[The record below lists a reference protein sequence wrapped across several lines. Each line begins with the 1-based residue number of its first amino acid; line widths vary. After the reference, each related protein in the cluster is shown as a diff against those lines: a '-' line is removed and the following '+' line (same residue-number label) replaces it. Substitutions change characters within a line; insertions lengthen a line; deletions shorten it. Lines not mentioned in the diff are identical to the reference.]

1 MIENPEK
8 VAARKAF
15 LMSSVPDALRP
26 TAAGDGEDD
35 AASPPA
41 GYPPLPRVSHVRQ
54 DGDGSGDGDPFWRLQ
69 SVTIGPLAL
78 RSLPRHRCQDTLPA
92 AEFKFGQFSRLLKS
106 HLEAAREGGEL
117 GGGTPKVRYT
127 YDVRKFFGFFEPT
140 LPPLSQT

>member
-54 DGDGSGDGDPFWRLQ
+54 DGNVSGVGFLRFRFRFHFGSISVLVPEFSGLRFFTIPF
-69 SVTIGPLAL
+69 VT
-78 RSLPRHRCQDTLPA
+78 
-92 AEFKFGQFSRLLKS
+92 
-106 HLEAAREGGEL
+106 
-117 GGGTPKVRYT
+117 V
-127 YDVRKFFGFFEPT
+127 
-140 LPPLSQT
+140 